1 MLGKLLKHEFR
12 ATGRLMLPALGAVLV
27 LAVLANFSI
36 RFIQVTDSTFLTILF
51 GLVIGAF
58 GIGMIAATV
67 MTLVLMILRFYRN
80 LLRDEGYL
88 MHTLPVSVHELV
100 WSKLI
105 VSLVWF
111 AVTGLVICLVVIL
124 TALIQTGTDLGEL
137 FAGFPSW
144 AEIRDFLHEAELSG
158 GDLWLM
164 GGEMLLAGILSG
176 LVTCLHFYA
185 AMSLGHIF
193 SKDKVLMSILFFVGL
208 SIVFS
213 IFQTGASL
221 TMSAQMENLIE
232 GIDTARQG
240 MRLFQ
245 GLFARGLVSELIQAV
260 VLYLIT
266 TFGLQKKLNLA

>member
-111 AVTGLVICLVVIL
+111 AVTGLVICLAVIL

-144 AEIRDFLHEAELSG
+144 AEIRDFLREAGLSG

>member
-58 GIGMIAATV
+58 GIGMIAAAV

-144 AEIRDFLHEAELSG
+144 AEIRDFLHEAGLSG

>member
-58 GIGMIAATV
+58 GIGMIAAAV

-144 AEIRDFLHEAELSG
+144 AEIRDFLREAGLSG
-158 GDLWLM
+158 GDLWLI
-164 GGEMLLAGILSG
+164 GGEMLLAAILSG

-232 GIDTARQG
+232 GVDTARQG
-240 MRLFQ
+240 MRLVQ
-245 GLFARGLVSELIQAV
+245 GLFARGLVAELIQAV